1 MAAGGE
7 CTRLSAKPRLQA
19 QSLGER
25 TDGDQMAV
33 SEHKVSSPDGR
44 MWSVKTSLKRRSL
57 TESGQVP
64 YFWAH
69 VIVTAI
75 LIVVCLFILESEAF
89 KMLSILIA
97 AVFVIWLVGFLNS
110 MFRTTVSAD
119 TEGPPVDHRLWV
131 VVKRRRQKRCFH
143 ELENAI
149 HAGKDVR
156 EPEGTFLKE
165 I

>member
-1 MAAGGE
+1 MVGE
-7 CTRLSAKPRLQA
+7 NL
-19 QSLGER
+19 
-25 TDGDQMAV
+25 
-33 SEHKVSSPDGR
+33 
-44 MWSVKTSLKRRSL
+44 LKRRSL

-75 LIVVCLFILESEAF
+75 LIVVCLFILKSEAF

-97 AVFVIWLVGFLNS
+97 AVFIIWLVGFLNS
-110 MFRTTVSAD
+110 MFRTTISAD
-119 TEGPPVDHRLWV
+119 TEKTLVDPSAVGRGQAASAEALLP
-131 VVKRRRQKRCFH
+131 QT
-143 ELENAI
+143 ENAI